1 MSLHHEREGVEP
13 KKPCFLG
20 IGCIW
25 AWIYCAYGTPALGFS
40 AIGSNLFFTT
50 AAAAVVLALFGSG
63 LWLRGK
69 PLNGSRWMQFAAPA
83 LMVVGTL
90 ATAIGG
96 DSSAQLLFAFC
107 AAVSIGLGFAWMCIL
122 WGEALVCLGEDQ
134 VDFAVLGSSAVMMLC
149 AFIVPSLTG
158 VVAGAVVV
166 LLPVASAVML
176 AATWREGMARSSDDA
191 GKTEGIA
198 GPSMSELRERSK
210 VKAGM
215 VARVLLVLTAAYSVF
230 GFLDATSVFFSM
242 AQEPRMAEFDIATF
256 IGSSAGIVLALC
268 AIRFAVR
275 IDFASLFRWMIPL
288 VMLAVYFQTQWG
300 LVGSQI
306 AVALTAAAD
315 TCIQAIAYRY
325 FVDLA
330 KRGELGI
337 AMGVGAGQG
346 SIQLGVLAG
355 NVAANGLLGS
365 LASGL
370 VPSST
375 VGFLLILLL
384 AFASIALPPTI
395 VRQSASDNANSGTA
409 INEESAVTRTA
420 REYHLSE
427 RETEILGYLVRGR
440 SQPFIQET
448 LYLSKSTVSTH
459 VKHIYK
465 KLDVHSKQELID
477 LVENS

>member
-1 MSLHHEREGVEP
+1 MSLHYKSEGAEP

-25 AWIYCAYGTPALGFS
+25 AWIYCAYGTQALGFS

-69 PLNGSRWMQFAAPA
+69 LLNGSRWMQFAAPA

-90 ATAIGG
+90 ATAMGAG
-96 DSSAQLLFAFC
+96 SSVQIPFALC
-107 AAVSIGLGFAWMCIL
+107 AAVFIGLGFAWMCIL
-122 WGEALVCLGEDQ
+122 WGEALVRLGEDQ
-134 VDFAVLGSSAVMMLC
+134 VDFSVLGSSAVMMLC
-149 AFIVPSLTG
+149 AFIVPSLAG

-166 LLPVASAVML
+166 LLPVASAAML

-191 GKTEGIA
+191 GRA
-198 GPSMSELRERSK
+198 QDVADPSMGELREQSK
-210 VKAGM
+210 AKAGM
-215 VARVLLVLTAAYSVF
+215 VARVLLVLTVAYGVL
-230 GFLDATSVFFSM
+230 GFLDATSAFFSLIP
-242 AQEPRMAEFDIATF
+242 EPRVAEFDVATF
-256 IGSSAGIVLALC
+256 VGSSAGIVLALC

-275 IDFASLFRWMIPL
+275 IDFTSLFRWMIPL
-288 VMLAVYFQTQWG
+288 VMLAVYLQTQWG
-300 LVGSQI
+300 SAGSQI
-306 AVALTAAAD
+306 AIALTAAAD
-315 TCIQAIAYRY
+315 TCIQAITYRY

-330 KRGELGI
+330 RRGELGI
-337 AMGVGAGQG
+337 AMGIGVGQG

-365 LASGL
+365 LASGM
-370 VPSST
+370 VSSST

-395 VRQSASDNANSGTA
+395 VRQPASDDANSGTA
-409 INEESAVTRTA
+409 ASEESAVTRMA